1 MAFYASNPGV
11 AAAQQYQQ
19 VLFAEEEGD
28 MTQYTRDDLQ
38 SDWEFKIVRSNTAV
52 FRKPEVL
59 DKLIEEE
66 GQAGWVMLEKF
77 DDSRVRFKRSRTARA
92 KDAFLPDSV
101 DPYRAQ
107 YGAPAS
113 RAVVVGLVMG
123 VMLLLF
129 GAAVF
134 GYVFVSR

>member
-1 MAFYASNPGV
+1 
-11 AAAQQYQQ
+11 
-19 VLFAEEEGD
+19 

-38 SDWEFKIVRSNTAV
+38 SDWEFKIVRSSTAV

-66 GQAGWVMLEKF
+66 RQTGWVMLEKF
-77 DDSRVRFKRSRTARA
+77 DDSRVRFKRARA
-92 KDAFLPDSV
+92 ARSKDAFLPEGV

-107 YGAPAS
+107 YGAS
-113 RAVVVGLVMG
+113 GQRAVVVGLVMG